1 MNKKISV
8 KCLPRPLYKIL
19 FCFGFFLHR
28 IDIKKM
34 KRNQSTCVTLI
45 WLLAFFSFLLDEK
58 ETAAMRIYLL
68 LQVDRHCIIL
78 KRR

>member
-19 FCFGFFLHR
+19 IFLKHR

-34 KRNQSTCVTLI
+34 KRNQSTYVTLI
-45 WLLAFFSFLLDEK
+45 YLVIGLFFSFLLDEK
-58 ETAAMRIYLL
+58 ETAAMRIYILL
-68 LQVDRHCIIL
+68 HVERHCITL
-78 KRR
+78 QRQ